1 MKSLFITMTK
11 AQEDLMQVVST
22 RWTNQLY
29 SLPSLN
35 EDECRKGVEWLYK
48 FSGLEKP
55 KVYFCQSI
63 LEAQVLVN
71 VLKSENNNVMANVIA
86 NVMANVIANVMANV
100 RANVGANVRANV
112 MDNVWANVG
121 DNVGANVGANVM
133 ANVGANVGANV
144 RANVSN
150 NVMAN
155 VWANVRAN
163 VGDNVM
169 ANVGDNV
176 SNNVGA
182 NVELLCSYG
191 DVSDY
196 GWVSFY
202 DYFTEIGILEN
213 SSFNNFRDL
222 LKSGY
227 FTMIQMRNACFVV
240 RNPKFINLENNQMH
254 SLKGNAIEFN
264 DGWGMNFI
272 QGRYLP
278 PNTFNKLV
286 SKEYTFEDFLKED
299 NEEFKSTVLLYI
311 QLVEGDNGLFNF
323 LSQNMKEIDTYV
335 DKKNEEFLI
344 NTKGMNVGVYNL
356 FKGSIGAIELSAV
369 RCYCPS
375 TDRMFFLF
383 CENQYTN
390 AKDAIAS
397 LCRIPKKMQGHLL
410 YLQRQGE
417 RFSAV
422 WSEEGKLIR
431 KNMTQDDLQDTVA
444 LSGDEYFEKMRFEY

>member
-71 VLKSENNNVMANVIA
+71 VLKSENNNVMANVG
-86 NVMANVIANVMANV
+86 ANVIANV

-121 DNVGANVGANVM
+121 DNVGANVGA
-133 ANVGANVGANV
+133 
-144 RANVSN
+144 
-150 NVMAN
+150 
-155 VWANVRAN
+155 
-163 VGDNVM
+163 NVM

-323 LSQNMKEIDTYV
+323 LSQ
-335 DKKNEEFLI
+335 
-344 NTKGMNVGVYNL
+344 
-356 FKGSIGAIELSAV
+356 
-369 RCYCPS
+369 
-375 TDRMFFLF
+375 
-383 CENQYTN
+383 
-390 AKDAIAS
+390 S
-397 LCRIPKKMQGHLL
+397 LL
-410 YLQRQGE
+410 
-417 RFSAV
+417 
-422 WSEEGKLIR
+422 
-431 KNMTQDDLQDTVA
+431 
-444 LSGDEYFEKMRFEY
+444 